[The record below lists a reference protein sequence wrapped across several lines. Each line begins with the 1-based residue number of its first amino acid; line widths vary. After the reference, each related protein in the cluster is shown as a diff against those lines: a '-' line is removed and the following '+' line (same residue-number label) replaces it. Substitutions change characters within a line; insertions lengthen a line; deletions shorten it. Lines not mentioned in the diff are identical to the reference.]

1 MKKNIKINYK
11 DKNAKKKN
19 NILKITFA
27 FVLIIA
33 VIFLTAFFIP
43 KRNGSFNLDSVKGYF
58 QVKNYLDSI
67 CNEKYDKAFKNL
79 YYYDYTMEKGSAKSF
94 EEAYDIWHNRVDNLR
109 HDEFSE
115 FLKKYDNLKVYMSDG
130 NLICSVR
137 IYTDVRGVEKVYTTN
152 IPFYEGKIAGISTET
167 YLTELESALSGKL
180 N

>member
-1 MKKNIKINYK
+1 
-11 DKNAKKKN
+11 
-19 NILKITFA
+19 
-27 FVLIIA
+27 
-33 VIFLTAFFIP
+33 
-43 KRNGSFNLDSVKGYF
+43 
-58 QVKNYLDSI
+58 
-67 CNEKYDKAFKNL
+67 
-79 YYYDYTMEKGSAKSF
+79 MEKGSAKSF